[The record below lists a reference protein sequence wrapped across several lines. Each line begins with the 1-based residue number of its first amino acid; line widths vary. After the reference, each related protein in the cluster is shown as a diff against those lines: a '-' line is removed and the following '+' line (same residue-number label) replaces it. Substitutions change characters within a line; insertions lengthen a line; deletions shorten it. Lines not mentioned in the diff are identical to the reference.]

1 VLYGAKSLKMT
12 VGAFVRELQAAGV
25 GSLPGT
31 SAEILDD
38 ALRDEIA
45 PGRLSSAEWLDVRGC
60 NNHNPR
66 ACNDATVAAMRSK
79 MQRMNPVHTPRGTR
93 EGLVSTSSGVQARL
107 SIAGRKTVHR
117 RSSAARTTPGFA
129 RRQR

>member
-1 VLYGAKSLKMT
+1 MRGRAVGGHRGRAACKQVLYGAKSLKMT

-60 NNHNPR
+60 NNHN
-66 ACNDATVAAMRSK
+66 K
-79 MQRMNPVHTPRGTR
+79 QYK
-93 EGLVSTSSGVQARL
+93 Q
-107 SIAGRKTVHR
+107 
-117 RSSAARTTPGFA
+117 
-129 RRQR
+129 

>member
-1 VLYGAKSLKMT
+1 MRGRAVGGHRGRAACKQVLYGAKSLKMT

-60 NNHNPR
+60 NNH
-66 ACNDATVAAMRSK
+66 
-79 MQRMNPVHTPRGTR
+79 TPR
-93 EGLVSTSSGVQARL
+93 VQ
-107 SIAGRKTVHR
+107 R
-117 RSSAARTTPGFA
+117 RDGCSDCV
-129 RRQR
+129 RRCNA

>member
-1 VLYGAKSLKMT
+1 MLYGAKSLKMT

-60 NNHNPR
+60 HNNNPR
-66 ACNDATVAAMRSK
+66 VQRRDGCSDAFKDATRE
-79 MQRMNPVHTPRGTR
+79 PR
-93 EGLVSTSSGVQARL
+93 EF
-107 SIAGRKTVHR
+107 
-117 RSSAARTTPGFA
+117 P
-129 RRQR
+129 